1 MNRIIFTEEWGHAN
15 LLYPFTLTR
24 HVADLRVGI
33 LTLREKWELM
43 LGLPSVDLRKHNY
56 LDTDASVS
64 RQDLM
69 AGQSLVL
76 HAHVLP
82 SLPLLHAIRLLEPGM
97 QLVHPE
103 FGPIAHLVDENMPV
117 WSTVS
122 NHPILS
128 FTETVSSLV
137 YPWDMVQNNDSQIR
151 FDYACLT
158 KGRSSAPISPTNQ
171 VLGASEVFVE
181 AGVSM
186 ECCIINATTGPVYIG
201 RGATVMEG
209 SMIRGP
215 FALGAESV
223 VKMGAT
229 IYGATS
235 VGPSCVVGGEIKNT
249 IFQAFSNKAHGGYLG
264 DAVIGAWCNLGAGA
278 TCSNV
283 KNNAGDIHV
292 YHQGKGE
299 GVVAGQKCGLMM
311 GDYSRA
317 AIQTAFNTGTV
328 VGVSANVFGV
338 GLTPAYIPHFAWG
351 SQAEKRYDFEKSL
364 RDIEAW
370 MQWKNKQMS
379 DHQKIILKY
388 IYENF

>member
-1 MNRIIFTEEWGHAN
+1 MNRIIFTEEWGHTN

-24 HVADLRVGI
+24 RVADLRVGI
-33 LTLREKWELM
+33 LTLREKWERL
-43 LGLPSVDLRKHNY
+43 LGWPSFDQQKNDY
-56 LDTDASVS
+56 LDTHACVS
-64 RQDLM
+64 LPDFFE
-69 AGQSLVL
+69 GQSLVL

-82 SLPLLHAIRLLEPGM
+82 NQPLIDAIRSLEPGM

-103 FGPIAHLVDENMPV
+103 FGPIAHLMDQN
-117 WSTVS
+117 T
-122 NHPILS
+122 PISPASQQAICL
-128 FTETVSSLV
+128 FTETVASLM
-137 YPWDMVQNNDSQIR
+137 YPWDMVQYNDSQIR

-158 KGRSSAPISPTNQ
+158 QGRSSATISQTNRI
-171 VLGASEVFVE
+171 LGEAAVFLE

-201 RGATVMEG
+201 KDATVMEG

-215 FALGAESV
+215 FALGAGSV

-235 VGPSCVVGGEIKNT
+235 VGPSCIVGGEIKNT

-283 KNNAGDIHV
+283 KNNAGDIYV

-299 GVVAGQKCGLMM
+299 GVVAGRKCGLMM
-311 GDYSRA
+311 GDYARA

-328 VGVSANVFGV
+328 VGVCANVFGA

-351 SQAEKRYDFEKSL
+351 SLGSQRYDFEKSL
-364 RDIEAW
+364 RDIDVW
-370 MQWKNKQMS
+370 MQWKNRQMN
-379 DHQKIILKY
+379 DQEKIILKY